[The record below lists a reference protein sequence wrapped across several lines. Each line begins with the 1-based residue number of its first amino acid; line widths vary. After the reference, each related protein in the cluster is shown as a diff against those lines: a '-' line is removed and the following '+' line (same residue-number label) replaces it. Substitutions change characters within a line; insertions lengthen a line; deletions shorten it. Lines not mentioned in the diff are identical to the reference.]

1 MNAPRDID
9 PDDDRT
15 LVDGQGEAGPVAD
28 RDVPARIGP
37 YRLQRLLGAG
47 GMGEVYLA
55 EQTEPVARQV
65 AIKLIRAEHA
75 QSVGST
81 LFEVECALL
90 ARLHHPYI
98 AQVLDAGQTDQG
110 RPWFAMEW
118 VRGEPILAYCSAH
131 ALDMADRLHL
141 FLRVC
146 QGVQHAHQRGI
157 LHRDLKPANIL
168 VSEVD
173 GQALP
178 KLIDFGV
185 ATTLLDESE
194 TRVVRT
200 DRAGTRAYMS
210 PEQLA
215 GDPTSLDT
223 RTDVYALG
231 ILLFELLTGQRPL
244 ADSSGDALTSFCA
257 VLETRAVQ
265 PPAAGQAE
273 FSAQA
278 IAAARQLPEELR
290 WIVAQAISPNRER
303 RYASAAALAD
313 EVARH
318 LDNRPVE
325 AVPPTLRYRW
335 RKFFSR
341 NRLPVAAGAAVFV
354 ALLAG
359 LALATWGLTQAQAER
374 DRAQIQAER
383 AEQSARFVQNLFRSV
398 DPVWAEG
405 FDTDLLQRL
414 LGQGAERAEVELA
427 QQPEVL
433 ADIQYTIGSAY
444 RAVGE
449 LEPARAQ
456 IASAVALSESA
467 GPRPVYLG
475 ALVELAQIELML
487 GHEEQALERI
497 DQALGPIRS
506 EFPPSDSLTLA
517 ALIVKGSILQARQRY
532 PEAEALLLEAVENSA
547 GAADNSAIAERLSGL
562 RILAQVY
569 SDDFRFEAAI
579 ERFRQALAEISAWED
594 PRAEA
599 AEISTLNDL
608 AVVFLRQQEYAQAEP
623 LLRRALAM
631 GEELFGP
638 DHPTVLP
645 SVSNLAGS
653 LRQQGRPAEALPFY
667 QRARDSAHQTYG
679 AEHPQSMVTDYNLA
693 NCLLDLGRT
702 EQALALHRSAL
713 ARAERLEPD
722 DRFRLGMFRL
732 GLGRSARD
740 AGLLDEAR
748 RALARAVEDL
758 DATAGADF
766 HRTIEA
772 RELLEAVEAELVAD

>member
-1 MNAPRDID
+1 VVTSDD
-9 PDDDRT
+9 SEDDDRT
-15 LVDGQGEAGPVAD
+15 HIEGVALDADSRPEDGLS
-28 RDVPARIGP
+28 RIGP
-37 YRLQRLLGAG
+37 YRLLHLLGSG

-55 EQTEPVARQV
+55 EQTDPVERQV
-65 AIKLIRAEHA
+65 AIKLIRAELA
-75 QSVGST
+75 QSTGRA

-90 ARLHHPYI
+90 ARMHHPYI

-118 VRGEPILAYCSAH
+118 VRGEPILAYCTER
-131 ALDMADRLHL
+131 ALVLNDRLAL

-173 GQALP
+173 GRALP

-185 ATTLLDESE
+185 ATTLVGE
-194 TRVVRT
+194 TGTSIVLT

-215 GDPTSLDT
+215 GDPASLDT

-231 ILLFELLTGQRPL
+231 ILLFELLTGIRPL
-244 ADSSGDALTSFCA
+244 IDSSGDALTSFCA
-257 VLETRAVQ
+257 TLQTRSIQATTRADL
-265 PPAAGQAE
+265 G
-273 FSAQA
+273 FSPEAL
-278 IAAARQLPEELR
+278 AAARELPEELR
-290 WIVAQAISPNRER
+290 WIIARAISPNRER
-303 RYASAAALAD
+303 RYPSAAALAD
-313 EVARH
+313 EVSRH
-318 LDNRPVE
+318 LNNRPVE
-325 AVPPTLRYRW
+325 AVPPTLGYRW
-335 RKFFSR
+335 RKFISR
-341 NRLPVAAGAAVFV
+341 NRLPVAAGAVVLA

-359 LALATWGLTQAQAER
+359 LALATWGLTQARAER

-405 FDTDLLQRL
+405 FDTDLLRQL
-414 LGQGAERAEVELA
+414 LGQGAERAVVELA
-427 QQPEVL
+427 QQPQVL

-449 LEPARAQ
+449 LERARTQ
-456 IASAVALSESA
+456 TASAVALSESA

-475 ALVELAQIELML
+475 AMVELAQIELML
-487 GHEEQALERI
+487 GHEERALEHIER
-497 DQALGPIRS
+497 ALGPIRS
-506 EFPPSDSLTLA
+506 EFAPSDSLTLA
-517 ALIVKGSILQARQRY
+517 ALIVKGGILQARQQY
-532 PEAEALLLEAVENSA
+532 AEAEALLLEAIENSI
-547 GAADNSAIAERLSGL
+547 GVEDNGVIAERLSGL

-569 SDDFRFEAAI
+569 SDDFRFEQAI
-579 ERFRQALAEISAWED
+579 ERFRQALAELSAWDD

-623 LLRRALAM
+623 LLRRALGM
-631 GEELFGP
+631 GESLFGTN
-638 DHPTVLP
+638 HPSVLP

-667 QRARDSAHQTYG
+667 QRARDSAHEMYG
-679 AEHPQSMVTDYNLA
+679 PDHPQSLATEYNLA

-702 EQALALHRSAL
+702 DEALSLHRAALASAL
-713 ARAERLEPD
+713 RLEPD
-722 DRFRLGMFRL
+722 NRFRLGMFRL
-732 GLGRSARD
+732 GLGRSARE

-748 RALARAVEDL
+748 QALSRAVDDL
-758 DATAGADF
+758 EATAGADF

-772 RELLEAVEAELVAD
+772 RENLSGVEAELAGD

>member
-1 MNAPRDID
+1 MTKPSDSESDDEYTQLEELPGLSSQSDKEAP
-9 PDDDRT
+9 
-15 LVDGQGEAGPVAD
+15 AS
-28 RDVPARIGP
+28 IGP
-37 YRLQRLLGAG
+37 YRLQRLLGSG

-55 EQTEPVARQV
+55 EQTEPVERQV
-65 AIKLIRAEHA
+65 AIKLIRAELA
-75 QSVGST
+75 QSTGRAM
-81 LFEVECALL
+81 FEVECALL
-90 ARLHHPYI
+90 ARMHHPYI
-98 AQVLDAGQTDQG
+98 AQVLDAGETDEG

-118 VRGEPILAYCSAH
+118 VRGEPILVYCAERVFG
-131 ALDMADRLHL
+131 LKDRLTL

-173 GQALP
+173 GRAVP

-185 ATTLLDESE
+185 ATTLIGESQ
-194 TRVVRT
+194 TGIVRT

-215 GDPTSLDT
+215 GDPASLDT

-231 ILLFELLTGQRPL
+231 ILLFELLTELRPL
-244 ADSSGDALTSFCA
+244 VDSAGDALTSFCA
-257 VLETRAVQ
+257 TLQTRSVQAATRADL
-265 PPAAGQAE
+265 G
-273 FSAQA
+273 FSPEAL
-278 IAAARQLPEELR
+278 AAARELPEELR
-290 WIVAQAISPNRER
+290 WIIARAISPNRER

-313 EVARH
+313 EISRH
-318 LDNRPVE
+318 LNNRPVE

-335 RKFFSR
+335 RKFLSR
-341 NRLPVAAGAAVFV
+341 NRLPVAAGAMVLV
-354 ALLAG
+354 ALLSG

-374 DRAQIQAER
+374 DRARIQAER

-398 DPVWAEG
+398 NPIWAEG
-405 FDTDLLQRL
+405 YDTGLLRQL
-414 LGQGAERAEVELA
+414 LGQGAERAVVELA
-427 QQPEVL
+427 QQPQVL

-449 LEPARAQ
+449 LERARTQ
-456 IASAVALSESA
+456 TASAVALSESA

-487 GHEEQALERI
+487 GQEEQALELIER
-497 DQALGPIRS
+497 ALGPIRS
-506 EFPPSDSLTLA
+506 EFAPADSLTLA
-517 ALIVKGSILQARQRY
+517 ALIVKGGILKARQQY
-532 PEAEALLLEAVENSA
+532 AEAEVMLLEAVDNST
-547 GAADNSAIAERLSGL
+547 GVEDNSAIAERLSGL

-569 SDDFRFEAAI
+569 SDDFRFDQAI
-579 ERFRQALAEISAWED
+579 ERFRQTLAELSAWDD
-594 PRAEA
+594 PRAEE

-608 AVVFLRQQEYAQAEP
+608 AVVYLRQQEYAQAEP

-631 GEELFGP
+631 GEDLFGS

-667 QRARDSAHQTYG
+667 QRARDSAYELYG
-679 AEHPQSMVTDYNLA
+679 PDHPQSLATEYNLA

-702 EQALALHRSAL
+702 DEALSLHRAAL
-713 ARAERLEPD
+713 DAALRLEPD
-722 DRFRLGMFRL
+722 NRFRLGMFRL
-732 GLGRSARD
+732 GLGRSARA

-748 RALARAVEDL
+748 EALSRAVDDL
-758 DATAGADF
+758 EATAGADF

-772 RELLEAVEAELVAD
+772 RENLSGVQAELAVD

>member
-1 MNAPRDID
+1 MATCDD
-9 PDDDRT
+9 AEDDDRT
-15 LVDGQGEAGPVAD
+15 QLEGDALDGEAWPEGELRA
-28 RDVPARIGP
+28 IGP
-37 YRLQRLLGAG
+37 YRLLHLLGAG

-55 EQTEPVARQV
+55 EQTEPVQRQV
-65 AIKLIRAEHA
+65 AIKLIRADLA
-75 QSVGST
+75 RSAGRAF
-81 LFEVECALL
+81 FEVECALL
-90 ARLHHPYI
+90 ARMHHPYI
-98 AQVLDAGQTDQG
+98 AQVLDAGQTEQG
-110 RPWFAMEW
+110 RPWFVMEW
-118 VRGEPILAYCSAH
+118 VRGEPILDYCRVHKLA
-131 ALDMADRLHL
+131 AKDRLRL

-173 GQALP
+173 GRALP

-185 ATTLLDESE
+185 ATTLLEESE

-215 GDPTSLDT
+215 GDPASLDT

-231 ILLFELLTGQRPL
+231 ILLFELLTGLRPL
-244 ADSSGDALTSFCA
+244 ADASGAALTSFCA
-257 VLETRAVQ
+257 ALETRTFQ
-265 PPAAGQAE
+265 PQATAE
-273 FSAQA
+273 EGFSPQA
-278 IAAARQLPEELR
+278 LAAARQLPEELR
-290 WIVAQAISPNRER
+290 WIVARAISPNRDR
-303 RYASAAALAD
+303 RYPSAAALAD
-313 EVARH
+313 EISRH
-318 LDNRPVE
+318 LNNRPVE
-325 AVPPTLRYRW
+325 AVPATLRYRW

-341 NRLPVAAGAAVFV
+341 NRLPVAAGAVVFL

-359 LALATWGLTQAQAER
+359 LGLATWGLTQAQAER
-374 DRAQIQAER
+374 DRARVQAER

-405 FDTDLLQRL
+405 FDTGLLRRL

-427 QQPEVL
+427 QQPQVL

-449 LEPARAQ
+449 LESARAQ
-456 IASAVALSESA
+456 IVSAVELSESV

-487 GHEEQALERI
+487 GREEQALARI
-497 DQALGPIRS
+497 DQALGPIRA
-506 EFPPSDSLTLA
+506 EFPATDSLTLA
-517 ALIVKGSILQARQRY
+517 ALIVKASVLQARQRY
-532 PEAEALLLEAVENSA
+532 GQAEDLLLEAIADSADVEDNA
-547 GAADNSAIAERLSGL
+547 GIAERLSGL

-569 SDDFRFEAAI
+569 SDDFRFDEAI
-579 ERFRQALAEISAWED
+579 ERYRQVLSEVSAWQD
-594 PRAEA
+594 PRAQA

-631 GEELFGP
+631 GENLFGS
-638 DHPTVLP
+638 DHPSVLP

-653 LRQQGRPAEALPFY
+653 LRQQGRPADALPFY
-667 QRARDSAHQTYG
+667 QRARASAYQIYG
-679 AEHPQSMVTDYNLA
+679 AEHSQSVVTDYNLA

-702 EQALALHRSAL
+702 EEALSLHRSAL
-713 ARAERLEPD
+713 EQAERLDPD
-722 DRFRLGMFRL
+722 NRFRLGMFRL

-748 RALARAVEDL
+748 EALARAVGDL

-766 HRTIEA
+766 HRTVEA
-772 RELLEAVEAELVAD
+772 REHLDAVEAELAAD